1 MSHHAATACAPRCDG
16 RRSVVRFSSP
26 IGVRAC
32 QRKNLNSQ
40 LLILKLYFVPL
51 PAERLKYKDYDSITT
66 ACRTLSR
73 NGENSRRRGIDGEGT
88 QVCEASGC
96 QERRP
101 DLDDEGGVL
110 RSIWK
115 HEAKDFTPW
124 LAEEENISR
133 LSEDIGIDIVLE
145 EQESNVGEFSVDI
158 FATEEGTGRKIIIEN
173 QLEDTNHDHLGKIIT
188 YASGKD
194 AEVIIWIVK
203 RARDEHKQAIEWL
216 NNHTDDKCAFFLI
229 EIELWR
235 IGKSDPAVK
244 FNIVERPNDWA
255 KSMKKS
261 SSLTQGGAQKL
272 NFWQQFIEYNQ
283 ANNGV
288 YAKSMPTSD
297 TWIGKSIKGIPGT
310 RVNIVVTK
318 DSCRIEANINSGNQE
333 KNKNIFDALITQK
346 DVIEQEYGAKFVWQ
360 HLDEKKTCR
369 IYEERPLS
377 YISEDDRQAIFQF
390 FCDATNRMLTS
401 FGHQA
406 KLFKK

>member
-1 MSHHAATACAPRCDG
+1 M
-16 RRSVVRFSSP
+16 
-26 IGVRAC
+26 
-32 QRKNLNSQ
+32 KQ
-40 LLILKLYFVPL
+40 LGKL
-51 PAERLKYKDYDSITT
+51 EKIED
-66 ACRTLSR
+66 
-73 NGENSRRRGIDGEGT
+73 
-88 QVCEASGC
+88 
-96 QERRP
+96 
-101 DLDDEGGVL
+101 L

-124 LAEEENISR
+124 LANEENISM
-133 LSEDIGIDIVLE
+133 LSEAIGIDIVLE
-145 EQESNVGEFSVDI
+145 EQESSVGEFSVDI
-158 FATEEGTGRKIIIEN
+158 FATEESTGRKIIIEN

-235 IGKSDPAVK
+235 IGNSEPAVK

-272 NFWQQFIEYNQ
+272 DFWQQFIEYNQ

-288 YAKSMPTSD
+288 YAKSRPTSD
-297 TWIGKSIKGIPGT
+297 AWIGKSIKGIPAT
-310 RVNIVVTK
+310 NVNLVLTK
-318 DSCRIEANINSGNQE
+318 DNCRIEAYINSGNQE
-333 KNKNIFDALITQK
+333 KNKSIFDTLTTQK
-346 DVIEQEYGAKFVWQ
+346 DAIEQEYGSSLTWQ
-360 HLDEKKTCR
+360 RLDDKVTCR
-369 IYEERPLS
+369 IYEDRPLS
-377 YISEDDRQAIFQF
+377 YINEDDRQAIFQF

>member
-1 MSHHAATACAPRCDG
+1 M
-16 RRSVVRFSSP
+16 
-26 IGVRAC
+26 
-32 QRKNLNSQ
+32 KQ
-40 LLILKLYFVPL
+40 LGKL
-51 PAERLKYKDYDSITT
+51 EK
-66 ACRTLSR
+66 
-73 NGENSRRRGIDGEGT
+73 ID
-88 QVCEASGC
+88 
-96 QERRP
+96 
-101 DLDDEGGVL
+101 DL

-124 LAEEENISR
+124 LAEEENLSI
-133 LSEDIGIDIVLE
+133 LSEAIGIDIVLE
-145 EQESNVGEFSVDI
+145 EQESDVGEFSVDI
-158 FATEEGTGRKIIIEN
+158 FAVEESTGRKIIIEN

-235 IGKSDPAVK
+235 IGKSEPAVK

-261 SSLTQGGAQKL
+261 VSLSQTGGQRK

-283 ANNGV
+283 TVNGV
-288 YAKSMPTSD
+288 YAKSTPTSD

-310 RVNIVVTK
+310 GVNLVITK
-318 DSCRIEANINSGNQE
+318 DSCRIEAYINSGNQD
-333 KNKNIFDALITQK
+333 KNKSIFDALISQK
-346 DVIEQEYGAKFVWQ
+346 DAIEQEYGAKFDWQ
-360 HLDEKKTCR
+360 RLDEKVTCR
-369 IYEERPLS
+369 IYEARPWSYMNEDERPK
-377 YISEDDRQAIFQF
+377 IFEF

-406 KLFKK
+406 MLFKK

>member
-1 MSHHAATACAPRCDG
+1 MR
-16 RRSVVRFSSP
+16 
-26 IGVRAC
+26 
-32 QRKNLNSQ
+32 Q
-40 LLILKLYFVPL
+40 LGKL
-51 PAERLKYKDYDSITT
+51 EKIED
-66 ACRTLSR
+66 
-73 NGENSRRRGIDGEGT
+73 
-88 QVCEASGC
+88 
-96 QERRP
+96 
-101 DLDDEGGVL
+101 L

-124 LAEEENISR
+124 LAEEENLSM
-133 LSEDIGIDIVLE
+133 LSEAIGIDIVLE

-158 FATEEGTGRKIIIEN
+158 FAIEESTGRKIIIEN

-235 IGKSDPAVK
+235 IGKSEPAVK

-288 YAKSMPTSD
+288 YAKSTPTSD
-297 TWIGKSIKGIPGT
+297 AWIGKSIKGIPAT
-310 RVNIVVTK
+310 NVNLVITK
-318 DSCRIEANINSGNQE
+318 DNCRIEAYINSGNQE
-333 KNKNIFDALITQK
+333 KNKSIFDALITQK
-346 DVIEQEYGAKFVWQ
+346 DAIEQEYGSSLTWQ
-360 HLDEKKTCR
+360 RLDDKVTCR
-369 IYEERPLS
+369 IYEDRPLS
-377 YISEDDRQAIFQF
+377 YINEDDRQAIFQF
-390 FCDATNRMLTS
+390 FCDATNRMLAS

>member
-1 MSHHAATACAPRCDG
+1 MR
-16 RRSVVRFSSP
+16 
-26 IGVRAC
+26 
-32 QRKNLNSQ
+32 Q
-40 LLILKLYFVPL
+40 LGKL
-51 PAERLKYKDYDSITT
+51 EK
-66 ACRTLSR
+66 
-73 NGENSRRRGIDGEGT
+73 ID
-88 QVCEASGC
+88 
-96 QERRP
+96 
-101 DLDDEGGVL
+101 DL

-124 LAEEENISR
+124 LAEEENLSM
-133 LSEDIGIDIVLE
+133 LSEAIGIDIVLE

-158 FATEEGTGRKIIIEN
+158 FATEESTGRKIIIEN

-235 IGKSDPAVK
+235 IGKSEPAVK
-244 FNIVERPNDWA
+244 FNIVERLNDWA

-261 SSLTQGGAQKL
+261 SSLTQSGALKL

-283 ANNGV
+283 ANGGV
-288 YAKSMPTSD
+288 YAKSMATSD
-297 TWIGKSIKGIPGT
+297 AWIGKSIKGIPGT
-310 RVNIVVTK
+310 SVNLVITK
-318 DSCRIEANINSGNQE
+318 DNCRIEAYINSGSQE
-333 KNKNIFDALITQK
+333 KNKGIFDALFSQK
-346 DVIEQEYGAKFVWQ
+346 DTIEQEYGAQFVWQ
-360 HLDEKKTCR
+360 RLDEKVTCR
-369 IYEERPLS
+369 IYEDRPLS
-377 YISEDDRQAIFQF
+377 YINEGDRPAIFQF

>member
-1 MSHHAATACAPRCDG
+1 M
-16 RRSVVRFSSP
+16 
-26 IGVRAC
+26 
-32 QRKNLNSQ
+32 KQ
-40 LLILKLYFVPL
+40 LGKL
-51 PAERLKYKDYDSITT
+51 EKIED
-66 ACRTLSR
+66 
-73 NGENSRRRGIDGEGT
+73 
-88 QVCEASGC
+88 
-96 QERRP
+96 
-101 DLDDEGGVL
+101 L

-124 LAEEENISR
+124 LAEEENLSM
-133 LSEDIGIDIVLE
+133 LSEAIGIDIVLE
-145 EQESNVGEFSVDI
+145 EQESTVGEFSVDI
-158 FATEEGTGRKIIIEN
+158 FASEESTGRKIIIEN

-194 AEVIIWIVK
+194 AEVVIWIVK

-235 IGKSDPAVK
+235 IGKSEPAVK

-261 SSLTQGGAQKL
+261 SSLTQSGALKL

-283 ANNGV
+283 ANGGV
-288 YAKSMPTSD
+288 YAKSMATSD
-297 TWIGKSIKGIPGT
+297 AWIGKSIKGIPGT
-310 RVNIVVTK
+310 SVNLVITK
-318 DSCRIEANINSGNQE
+318 DNCRIEAYINSGSQE
-333 KNKNIFDALITQK
+333 KNKGIFDALFSQK
-346 DVIEQEYGAKFVWQ
+346 DTIEQEYGAQFVWQ
-360 HLDEKKTCR
+360 RLDEKVTCR
-369 IYEERPLS
+369 IYEDRPLS
-377 YISEDDRQAIFQF
+377 YINEGDRPAIFQF